1 MYMGIYTSEIFALE
15 SKAELEGSMPGLGW
29 NLEEVYHHEIR
40 RAYPPK
46 GDAVIR
52 RLISLNSVR
61 NETPK
66 RLMPYQYQN
75 PEPEKHV
82 PIFGMPRPV
91 SKTKQYMEELRKEIN
106 ELCEEPGDK
115 NTANLRLITERR
127 GDAAELE
134 VTHDNYD
141 FEAMAESYDRN
152 SEAFVSGNY

>member
-1 MYMGIYTSEIFALE
+1 VRVERPSLHLYILTNRKLGMYMGIYTSEIFALE

-75 PEPEKHV
+75 PAPEKHV
-82 PIFGMPRPV
+82 PIFGMPRSLSDLAIK
-91 SKTKQYMEELRKEIN
+91 SKN
-106 ELCEEPGDK
+106 
-115 NTANLRLITERR
+115 
-127 GDAAELE
+127 
-134 VTHDNYD
+134 
-141 FEAMAESYDRN
+141 
-152 SEAFVSGNY
+152 

>member
-1 MYMGIYTSEIFALE
+1 MGIYTSEIFALE

-40 RAYPPK
+40 RPYPPK

-75 PEPEKHV
+75 PAPEKHV
-82 PIFGMPRPV
+82 PIFGMPKPPT
-91 SKTKQYMEELRKEIN
+91 KDKQYMEALRKEIN
-106 ELCEEPGDK
+106 ELCEETGD
-115 NTANLRLITERR
+115 NNNANLRTSQNET
-127 GDAAELE
+127 AELE